1 MRKIDLSNFQ
11 VATSETAR
19 DINSRIM
26 LNLVRKHQPVSRA
39 DLMRHSGLQRSTV
52 SVITEQLIAERWLRE
67 GATGLSSRGRRP
79 TFLHLNENR
88 AGIFGINVRPFI
100 THLALANLEGRFV
113 EQESMP
119 TPKSP
124 DEFVRQMADRVHT
137 MMKERPQMA
146 YEGIGVSLPGRVD
159 LSSQKFVFAPN
170 LGWHEEDL
178 KKRLETATGL
188 PVDLENEANACALSE
203 FWFGSHSDG
212 VNNLIAVA
220 VSEGIGVG
228 MILNGQLVRGPSGL
242 AGEFGHVTINENGP
256 RCGCGNRGC
265 WEVFASNSAALR
277 YYREAKPIANGRHT
291 DRKTKPLADALG
303 SDWDGESLANA
314 PGLVARGKSSRR
326 DTTFEDLLQLA
337 EQGDPKAA
345 DALDK
350 MAHYLGRGIAMLV
363 TGLAP
368 DVIVVVGEVTRA
380 WDRLGPIVADVVKQQ
395 SFTHPRTH
403 IIASGPA
410 PLPRLRGIIALV
422 LQKHFGAP
430 TIA

>member
-1 MRKIDLSNFQ
+1 MRKIDLNNFQ

-26 LNLVRKHQPVSRA
+26 LNLVRKHQPISRA

-52 SVITEQLIAERWLRE
+52 SVITEQLISEQWLRE
-67 GATGLSSRGRRP
+67 GAMGTSSRGRRP

-88 AGIFGINVRPFI
+88 AGIFGINVRPVV
-100 THLALANLEGRFV
+100 TNMALANLEGRFL
-113 EQESMP
+113 EQESIP
-119 TPKSP
+119 TPRSP
-124 DEFVRQMADRVHT
+124 DEFVREIGDRIHL

-170 LGWHEEDL
+170 LGWHDEDL
-178 KKRLETATGL
+178 KKRLEAATGL

-212 VNNLIAVA
+212 VSNLIAVA

-242 AGEFGHVTINENGP
+242 AGEFGHVTVNENGP
-256 RCGCGNRGC
+256 QCGCGNRGC
-265 WEVFASNSAALR
+265 WEVFASNSAAVR
-277 YYREAKPIANGRHT
+277 YYREAKF
-291 DRKTKPLADALG
+291 
-303 SDWDGESLANA
+303 
-314 PGLVARGKSSRR
+314 ARREI
-326 DTTFEDLLQLA
+326 TFEDLLQLA
-337 EQGDPKAA
+337 EQGNPNALA
-345 DALDK
+345 ALDN

-380 WDRLGPIVADVVKQQ
+380 WDRLGPIVTDAVKRL
-395 SFTHPRTH
+395 SFTHTTTR
-403 IIASGPA
+403 IFASGPA
-410 PLPRLRGIIALV
+410 PQPRLRGIIALV

>member
-1 MRKIDLSNFQ
+1 MNNFQ

-52 SVITEQLIAERWLRE
+52 SVITEQLISEQWLRE
-67 GATGLSSRGRRP
+67 GATGPSSRGRRP

-124 DEFVRQMADRVHT
+124 DQFVRQMADRVHT

-212 VNNLIAVA
+212 VSNLIAVA

-277 YYREAKPIANGRHT
+277 YYREAKPTVNGYHP
-291 DRKTKPLADALG
+291 DGKAKPVV
-303 SDWDGESLANA
+303 E
-314 PGLVARGKSSRR
+314 ARGPVTQVKSSRR
-326 DTTFEDLLQLA
+326 DITFEDLLHLA
-337 EQGDPKAA
+337 EQGDPKAV
-345 DALDK
+345 DALHG

-380 WDRLGPIVADVVKQQ
+380 WDRLSPIVTDVVKEL
-395 SFTHPRTH
+395 SFTHTGTH

-422 LQKHFGAP
+422 LQKH
-430 TIA
+430 